1 MAGVSVIGAGVL
13 ILLGG
18 FAIIG
23 LRRGDGG
30 TAPALP
36 PLD

>member
-1 MAGVSVIGAGVL
+1 MTGVSVIGAGVL

-18 FAIIG
+18 FAVIG
-23 LRRGDGG
+23 LRRGRRM
-30 TAPALP
+30 APALP